1 MAAGY
6 GELLRS
12 RHAARLLCGT
22 LVGRLPSATGHIAIV
37 LFVRAEGGGY
47 ALVEAPSRRS
57 TGWPP
62 PWASRCWAAPSTCT
76 GSRG

>member
-47 ALVEAPSRRS
+47 A
-57 TGWPP
+57 
-62 PWASRCWAAPSTCT
+62 
-76 GSRG
+76 